1 MSIQLQHL
9 KAELTEAL
17 ENIIDYWSQFSIDT
31 KNGGFIGQIDFNNRP
46 NETSEKGSVLNAR
59 LLWSFSA
66 AYKISK
72 NKAHQETAKRAFE
85 YLSTFFYDAKF
96 GGVFWSLYCDGTP
109 KDTKN
114 QIYAIAFVIYGMS
127 EYYSISNDEKALEIA
142 IALYKKIQEHSYDPI
157 NKGYLEAFTRDWSPI
172 DDLRL
177 SEKDANEKKTMNTH
191 LHIVEGY
198 ANLYKVW
205 KDESLRQD
213 IITLLEVIDTYFINT
228 ETGHLKLFFNENWIE
243 KPDVI
248 SYGHDI
254 EAAWLLLQC
263 AEISKETTLI
273 ERYKKH
279 AIQLTDATNEGID
292 SDGGLWYELN
302 PKNNELVAEK
312 HWWPQAELLIG
323 YFNAYELTDNKTYLD
338 VVLKNWEFIKKYIL
352 DTKNGEWHWG
362 IMADYSLIQKDKAGF
377 WKCPYHN
384 SRACIELIYRIENK
398 SIETIIAKA
407 FGANC

>member
-1 MSIQLQHL
+1 MSVQLQHL

-17 ENIIDYWSQFSIDT
+17 DNIIDYWSQCSIDA
-31 KNGGFIGQIDFNNRP
+31 KNGGFIGQIDFNNQP

-72 NKAHQETAKRAFE
+72 NAMHKNTAKRAFE
-85 YLSTFFYDAKF
+85 YLSTFFYDTTF
-96 GGVFWSLYCDGTP
+96 GGVFWSLNYNGTP

-177 SEKDANEKKTMNTH
+177 SAKDANEKKTMNTH

-205 KDESLRQD
+205 NDESLRQD
-213 IITLLEVIDTYFINT
+213 IIGILEVIDTYFINT

-263 AEISKETTLI
+263 AEISEETTLI

-292 SDGGLWYELN
+292 SDGGLWYELD

-323 YFNAYELTDNKTYLD
+323 YFNAYQLTDNKIYLE

-362 IMADYSLIQKDKAGF
+362 IMADYSLIPKDKAGF

-398 SIETIIAKA
+398 LINTL
-407 FGANC
+407 